1 MRLRNIASA
10 LIAALCVNAS
20 AQTTSKNGND
30 PIGDRPKMVVNIVV
44 DGLRADYI
52 EQLWDDLSD
61 GGFRKVIINGAY
73 ARSVGFPY
81 LNVGRAADYA
91 TIFTGTLPTT
101 HGICADSYLDR
112 ATRKP
117 LSCLHDEKSNGIGTD
132 KKISSKELL
141 ASTITDE
148 LRLKTRGKG

>member
-20 AQTTSKNGND
+20 AQTTAKKGND

-101 HGICADSYLDR
+101 HGI
-112 ATRKP
+112 
-117 LSCLHDEKSNGIGTD
+117 
-132 KKISSKELL
+132 
-141 ASTITDE
+141 
-148 LRLKTRGKG
+148 

>member
-61 GGFRKVIINGAY
+61 GGFRKVIIKGQKNLQGQKLF
-73 ARSVGFPY
+73 RRF
-81 LNVGRAADYA
+81 
-91 TIFTGTLPTT
+91 FF
-101 HGICADSYLDR
+101 SY
-112 ATRKP
+112 
-117 LSCLHDEKSNGIGTD
+117 
-132 KKISSKELL
+132 
-141 ASTITDE
+141 ITN
-148 LRLKTRGKG
+148 

>member
-20 AQTTSKNGND
+20 AQTTAKKGND

-61 GGFRKVIINGAY
+61 GGFRKVIINGIMHKTLIHC
-73 ARSVGFPY
+73 Y
-81 LNVGRAADYA
+81 LTNL
-91 TIFTGTLPTT
+91 IQ
-101 HGICADSYLDR
+101 
-112 ATRKP
+112 
-117 LSCLHDEKSNGIGTD
+117 LSCQ
-132 KKISSKELL
+132 ELQL
-141 ASTITDE
+141 
-148 LRLKTRGKG
+148 LQ